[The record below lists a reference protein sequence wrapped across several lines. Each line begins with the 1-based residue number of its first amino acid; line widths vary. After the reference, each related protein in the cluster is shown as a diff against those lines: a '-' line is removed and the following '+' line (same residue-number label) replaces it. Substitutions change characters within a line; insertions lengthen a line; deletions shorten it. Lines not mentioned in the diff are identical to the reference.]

1 MSTYS
6 HDIGKDYILL
16 VLKGLIQS
24 TASYSAETLEVPT
37 HTLSLSDDGWLSG
50 ASADVVTPQINPHM
64 INLSVTT
71 LEENISK
78 LSSVIQL
85 YLDVITASAAHLPL
99 YCTLRSPTPHALVWL
114 FLP

>member
-1 MSTYS
+1 
-6 HDIGKDYILL
+6 
-16 VLKGLIQS
+16 
-24 TASYSAETLEVPT
+24 
-37 HTLSLSDDGWLSG
+37 
-50 ASADVVTPQINPHM
+50 M

-99 YCTLRSPTPHALVWL
+99 YPTLRAPTKGPRTLVWL
-114 FLP
+114 FLPLT